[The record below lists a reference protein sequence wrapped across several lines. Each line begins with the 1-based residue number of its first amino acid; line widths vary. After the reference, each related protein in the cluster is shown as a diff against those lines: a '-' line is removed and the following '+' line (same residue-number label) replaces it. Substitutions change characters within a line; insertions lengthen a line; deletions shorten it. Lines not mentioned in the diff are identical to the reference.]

1 MQPSPIRT
9 ANITLL
15 AGNDLREKR
24 KKVRAPKRSAK
35 QKKSGKDESSVKLD
49 LSIRKILAVQR
60 LLNIDFIL
68 SPSETDT
75 PSDGNCFIHAILDQ
89 LKYDTIWKKRKSHRL
104 SFKQHVHK
112 DHQEVSNHSNDAKL
126 FLGDEAENFE
136 KLYPEETKK
145 RLGIIVERIDTN
157 EDGLVT
163 VEELT
168 TWIDFIHKDHI
179 KRDVARE
186 WAARNHEQIEM
197 LSWDR

>member
-49 LSIRKILAVQR
+49 LSVRKILAVQR
-60 LLNIDFIL
+60 LLDIDFIL

-75 PSDGNCFIHAILDQ
+75 PGDGNCFIHAILDQ

-104 SFKQHVHK
+104 SFKRNVHK
-112 DHQEVSNHSNDAKL
+112 
-126 FLGDEAENFE
+126 
-136 KLYPEETKK
+136 
-145 RLGIIVERIDTN
+145 
-157 EDGLVT
+157 
-163 VEELT
+163 
-168 TWIDFIHKDHI
+168 
-179 KRDVARE
+179 
-186 WAARNHEQIEM
+186 
-197 LSWDR
+197 

>member
-24 KKVRAPKRSAK
+24 KKVRAPKTSAK

-49 LSIRKILAVQR
+49 LSVRKILAVQQ

-75 PSDGNCFIHAILDQ
+75 PGDRNCFIHAILDQ

-104 SFKQHVHK
+104 SFKHNVHK
-112 DHQEVSNHSNDAKL
+112 RFSIGPRGRKNTRRMD
-126 FLGDEAENFE
+126 
-136 KLYPEETKK
+136 
-145 RLGIIVERIDTN
+145 
-157 EDGLVT
+157 
-163 VEELT
+163 
-168 TWIDFIHKDHI
+168 
-179 KRDVARE
+179 
-186 WAARNHEQIEM
+186 
-197 LSWDR
+197 

>member
-49 LSIRKILAVQR
+49 LSVRKILAVQR
-60 LLNIDFIL
+60 LLDIDFIL

-75 PSDGNCFIHAILDQ
+75 PGDGNCFIHAILDQ

-104 SFKQHVHK
+104 PFKRNVHK
-112 DHQEVSNHSNDAKL
+112 
-126 FLGDEAENFE
+126 
-136 KLYPEETKK
+136 
-145 RLGIIVERIDTN
+145 
-157 EDGLVT
+157 
-163 VEELT
+163 
-168 TWIDFIHKDHI
+168 
-179 KRDVARE
+179 
-186 WAARNHEQIEM
+186 
-197 LSWDR
+197 